1 MRTSSAVVSAG
12 LTLAAIVAALAVPTA
27 AHATSAVGCE
37 SGYSTIE
44 CGVGGGPFDS
54 VQWSRNGTYIPSW
67 DGKLSVTTACTSGQ
81 WYTFQATVTVG
92 GVVETPAYSILC
104 WRGAWR

>member
-1 MRTSSAVVSAG
+1 MRISSAAVRAG
-12 LTLAAIVAALAVPTA
+12 LTVAVVGAALAVPTA
-27 AHATSAVGCE
+27 AHATSTVSCE

-44 CGVGGGPFDS
+44 CGVSGGPVDS
-54 VQWSRNGTYIPSW
+54 VQWTRNGTYIPSW
-67 DGKLSVTTACTSGQ
+67 DNQMTITTACTSGQ

-92 GVVETPAYSILC
+92 GVVETPVRSILC